1 MANTKTKRQLI
12 RNKRENSDSRRV
24 TVSYSLKPELIEAIR
39 INAAD
44 RGTTA
49 SHLVE
54 ELLSQELLDE

>member
-12 RNKRENSDSRRV
+12 RNKRESSDSRRV

-44 RGTTA
+44 QGTTA

>member
-12 RNKRENSDSRRV
+12 RNKRESSDSRRV

-39 INAAD
+39 INAAN

>member
-12 RNKRENSDSRRV
+12 RNKRESSDSRRV

>member
-12 RNKRENSDSRRV
+12 RNKREDSDSRRIS
-24 TVSYSLKPELIEAIR
+24 VSYSLKPELIEAIR

-44 RGTTA
+44 QGTTA

-54 ELLSQELLDE
+54 KLLSQELLDE